1 MWREAETVAQDKH
14 CNVYWDLH
22 CNLSMCNSPVIPI
35 FDLAWLMYIERTR
48 ITEKPTSVDVKEG
61 DNVDL
66 KCAAVF
72 DDQLE
77 IRYFWKRDDA
87 RIDYIQNVIEWD
99 LSRNVLRIYNIKV
112 EDAGVYTCIAYTP
125 EPRRS
130 EDSASAIINIQGMFD
145 ITWVTW
151 LRSLIY
157 SLIFQLL

>member
-1 MWREAETVAQDKH
+1 
-14 CNVYWDLH
+14 
-22 CNLSMCNSPVIPI
+22 
-35 FDLAWLMYIERTR
+35 MYIERTR

-145 ITWVTW
+145 ITCVT
-151 LRSLIY
+151 
-157 SLIFQLL
+157 